1 MTGVQSI
8 RCVANTRNESPG
20 GNRPAARDV
29 EASMTRR
36 LATPVLIAAL
46 SLLPLSCGDGDDVRT
61 DSTSSTTAPGTAP
74 PATAHPTTVGPPT
87 SSGPPAVEI
96 VSFETSFGMCAGWCV
111 RRIDLDTAPD
121 VADAPTA
128 TLVASNRLEGGG
140 EATITATLT
149 DAGASQLATAAAS
162 LEDVT
167 IDEVYGCPDCADGG
181 ASSLTV
187 ARGVEIVTTT
197 YDFGGPPPELV
208 EADAVGTS
216 LLDALASCTS
226 TDLVTVDEGC
236 EPIDD

>member
-1 MTGVQSI
+1 
-8 RCVANTRNESPG
+8 
-20 GNRPAARDV
+20 
-29 EASMTRR
+29 MTRR

-46 SLLPLSCGDGDDVRT
+46 SLLPLSCGDGDDART
-61 DSTSSTTAPGTAP
+61 DSTSSTTAPGTATP
-74 PATAHPTTVGPPT
+74 DTAAPDAGPPTTVGPPT
-87 SSGPPAVEI
+87 SPGPPAVEI

-121 VADAPTA
+121 FADAPTV

-149 DAGASQLATAAAS
+149 DTGASQLATAAAS

-187 ARGVEIVTTT
+187 ARGVELVTTI
-197 YDFGGPPPELV
+197 YDFGDPPPELV